1 MAIKFYF
8 KMDYDIYRQVIT
20 RPCGRKKSDYQ
31 KVTHFNNTD
40 KQRSDQADINAFLA
54 TEYCERV
61 CFYMKVLL

>member
-40 KQRSDQADINAFLA
+40 K
-54 TEYCERV
+54 
-61 CFYMKVLL
+61 